1 MTSKE
6 LRQKFIDFFVKNGHK
21 QVPSSSLLPGDT
33 SVLFTTAGMQQ
44 FVDYLAGYKDPLD
57 KFGSRHLCSV
67 QKCFRTN
74 DIEEIGDDTHHTFFE
89 MLGNWSIGTDENGQ
103 YFKEG
108 AIKYALEFLQ
118 SLGFEKDKMWAT
130 IYQGDSVIAKDDE
143 ARDIWIKNG
152 IPEERILPCGS
163 DNFWGPTALTG
174 PCGPCSEIHYDRGA
188 EFGCSS
194 ADCKP
199 NCPNCKRFVEIWN
212 LVFMQYFKNEKG
224 EFEKLPQ
231 TNVDT
236 GSGLERVLTILN
248 GTPSAFESDLFLPLI
263 EELEKISEKKYSE
276 AQFAYRVIVDHLR
289 GACFLVAD
297 GFKPDKIGQGYV
309 LRRLIR
315 RAIRQARIIGAQEIF
330 VPLLAQKIV
339 AQYGEIYPELTHAQ
353 SGIIKILTEEQE
365 KFGKALE
372 NGLKILDKKYPKTEK
387 GGSIS
392 GIDAFDLYQSYGFP
406 FELIVE
412 EAKSRGLAVDK
423 LGFEEE
429 LKKHQEISR
438 AGAAK
443 LFGGHGANEVQD
455 EQFKEKITRL
465 HTATHLL
472 QAALRQVL
480 GEGVKQMGSNIDAT
494 RLRFDF
500 SFERKMSPEEIKQ
513 VQDIVNEQIQKNL
526 IVTKEEMDYMKAMES
541 GALAFFKEKY
551 PDKVNVYSIGD
562 FSKELCGGPHVDCT
576 GKLGKFKIIKEES
589 VAAGVRRIK
598 ATLE

>member
-6 LRQKFIDFFVKNGHK
+6 LRQKFIEFFVKSGHK
-21 QVPSSSLLPGDT
+21 QVPSSTLLPSDP

-44 FVDYLAGYKDPLD
+44 FVDYLAGYKDPMQ

-108 AIKYALEFLQ
+108 AIKYALEFLE
-118 SLGFEKDKMWAT
+118 SLGFEKEKMWAT
-130 IYQGDSVIAKDDE
+130 IYQGDSVIAKDEE
-143 ARDIWIKNG
+143 AKNIWIQNG
-152 IPEERILPCGS
+152 IPQERILPCGS
-163 DNFWGPTALTG
+163 DNFWGPTAATG
-174 PCGPCSEIHYDRGA
+174 PCGPCSEIHYDRGEA
-188 EFGCSS
+188 FGCG
-194 ADCKP
+194 APDCKP

-212 LVFMQYFKNEKG
+212 LVFMQYNKNEKG

-248 GTPSAFESDLFLPLI
+248 GTKSAFESDLFLPLI

-315 RAIRQARIIGAQEIF
+315 RAIRQARIIDAQDSF
-330 VPLLAQKIV
+330 VEVLAKKVIAEYQS
-339 AQYGEIYPELTHAQ
+339 IYPELNE
-353 SGIIKILTEEQE
+353 SIIKVLTDEQE

-372 NGLKILDKKYPKTEK
+372 NGLKVLDKKYPKSVEQGT
-387 GGSIS
+387 IS
-392 GIDAFDLYQSYGFP
+392 GTDAFDLYQTYGFP
-406 FELIVE
+406 LELVKE
-412 EAKSRGLAVDK
+412 EAQARNYQIDLP
-423 LGFEEE
+423 GFEAE
-429 LKKHQEISR
+429 LAKHQEISR

-455 EQFKEKITRL
+455 EEAKQKITKL

-480 GEGVKQMGSNIDAT
+480 GDSVKQMGSNIDAT

-500 SFERKMSPEEIKQ
+500 SFERKMTPEEVKK
-513 VQDIVNEQIQKNL
+513 VEDIVNEQIQKNL

-551 PDKVNVYSIGD
+551 PEKVNVYSIGD
-562 FSKELCGGPHVDCT
+562 FSKELCGGPHADCT

-598 ATLE
+598 ATLD

>member
-1 MTSKE
+1 M
-6 LRQKFIDFFVKNGHK
+6 
-21 QVPSSSLLPGDT
+21 PSDP

-44 FVDYLAGYKDPLD
+44 FVDYLAGYKDPLQ

-74 DIEEIGDDTHHTFFE
+74 DIEEIGDDTHHTLFE
-89 MLGNWSIGTDENGQ
+89 MLGNWSIGTDENNH

-118 SLGFEKDKMWAT
+118 SLGFEKEKMWAT
-130 IYQGDSVIAKDDE
+130 IYQGDAVIAKDEE
-143 ARDIWIKNG
+143 AKSIWMQNG

-163 DNFWGPTALTG
+163 DNFWGPTSATG
-174 PCGPCSEIHYDRGA
+174 PCGPCSEIHYDRG
-188 EFGCSS
+188 ESFGCGGT
-194 ADCKP
+194 DCKP
-199 NCPNCKRFVEIWN
+199 NCPDCKRFVEIWN
-212 LVFMQYFKNEKG
+212 LVFMQYNKNEKG

-248 GTPSAFESDLFLPLI
+248 GTQSAFESDLFLPLI

-276 AQFAYRVIVDHLR
+276 AKFSYRVIVDHIR

-309 LRRLIR
+309 LRRLVR
-315 RAIRQARIIGAQEIF
+315 RAIRQARIIGAQDSFVEIL
-330 VPLLAQKIV
+330 VKKIIE
-339 AQYGEIYPELTHAQ
+339 QYQDIYPELNGDIQ
-353 SGIIKILTEEQE
+353 KVLTDEQE
-365 KFGKALE
+365 KFAKALE
-372 NGLKILDKKYPKTEK
+372 NGLKILDKKYPNVSKE
-387 GGSIS
+387 GIIS
-392 GIDAFDLYQSYGFP
+392 GLDAFDLYQTYGFP
-406 FELIVE
+406 LELVKE
-412 EAKSRGLAVDK
+412 EATIRNYQIDLK
-423 LGFEEE
+423 GFEDE
-429 LKKHQEISR
+429 LAKHQEISR

-455 EQFKEKITRL
+455 EETKQKVTRL

-480 GEGVKQMGSNIDAT
+480 GESVKQMGSNIDAT

-500 SFERKMSPEEIKQ
+500 SFERKMTAEEIKK
-513 VQDIVNEQIQKNL
+513 VEDIVNEQIQKNL
-526 IVTKEEMDYMKAMES
+526 IVNKQEMDYMKAMES

-551 PDKVNVYSIGD
+551 PEKVNVYSIGD

-576 GKLGKFKIIKEES
+576 GKLGKFKIAKEES

-598 ATLE
+598 AVLE